1 MNFKKSYQIFI
12 CIILST
18 LISHGI
24 SAQLQIIKQPI
35 TIAASKTSMKQ
46 LLNNLSKQSGCVF
59 SYDPSKINDK
69 QILSIKSYTNQKL
82 ILILQNE
89 LPSYIQLKVHGKYI
103 VLQKKSELDLKLK
116 AYNSPTLLSKQS
128 STLAEYDF
136 VSKSS
141 DTLPDSTSFSTI
153 PVKPIMALTSDT
165 SIQNQAKS
173 ELPLEL
179 KLITDSI
186 TTKTNQDTL
195 QKRKADT
202 TILVTSQTKT
212 EIISKKLENPF
223 YKKFN
228 FQIDVV
234 SFNSMGGLSISL
246 GVKRLYGIVTASGIS
261 NQYNCIGLGVGT
273 NIPLNQKFGIGLI
286 AMRHKLNGGRS
297 FDLGIRGTIG
307 QFATNVSYSFNNTF
321 SLYGGPSL
329 ILLKTNYYR
338 KSITPNGKD
347 TYFELSR
354 KLELGIILGVKVD
367 ISSLF
372 YPKRSK

>member
-1 MNFKKSYQIFI
+1 
-12 CIILST
+12 
-18 LISHGI
+18 
-24 SAQLQIIKQPI
+24 
-35 TIAASKTSMKQ
+35 
-46 LLNNLSKQSGCVF
+46 
-59 SYDPSKINDK
+59 
-69 QILSIKSYTNQKL
+69 
-82 ILILQNE
+82 
-89 LPSYIQLKVHGKYI
+89 
-103 VLQKKSELDLKLK
+103 
-116 AYNSPTLLSKQS
+116 
-128 STLAEYDF
+128 
-136 VSKSS
+136 
-141 DTLPDSTSFSTI
+141 
-153 PVKPIMALTSDT
+153 
-165 SIQNQAKS
+165 
-173 ELPLEL
+173 
-179 KLITDSI
+179 
-186 TTKTNQDTL
+186 
-195 QKRKADT
+195 
-202 TILVTSQTKT
+202 
-212 EIISKKLENPF
+212 
-223 YKKFN
+223 
-228 FQIDVV
+228 
-234 SFNSMGGLSISL
+234 MGGLSISL